1 MNKASLKTTGSFM
14 YVCMYIMCVYRQC
27 SCVIVGNLEVYY
39 FFLSSFS
46 TCPPIPIP
54 MARLGAGRPCD
65 YLLRYR
71 EDDRKEEREERRA
84 SEMMGLQISLSSPW
98 SPSRERGL
106 VVGRY
111 PPSLARVSSVC
122 D

>member
-14 YVCMYIMCVYRQC
+14 YVCMYI
-27 SCVIVGNLEVYY
+27 I
-39 FFLSSFS
+39 FS